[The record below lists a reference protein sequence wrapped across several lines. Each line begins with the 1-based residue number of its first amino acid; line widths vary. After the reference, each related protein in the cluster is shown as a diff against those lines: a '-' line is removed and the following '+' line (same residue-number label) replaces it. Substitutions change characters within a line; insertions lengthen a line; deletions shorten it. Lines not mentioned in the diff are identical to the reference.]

1 MAAWEVWKQKCV
13 ERWYDFAENYL
24 IWDCNPTWLRIKS
37 IVHMVVMDPFADLLI
52 TICIVI
58 NTIFMAME
66 CHPMEDSFSS
76 MLTTGNVVRT
86 FISAFKMKSHETL
99 L

>member
-13 ERWYDFAENYL
+13 ERWFDFAENYL
-24 IWDCNPTWLRIKS
+24 IWDCSPTWLRIKN
-37 IVHMVVMDPFADLLI
+37 IVHMVVMDPFADLII

-66 CHPMEDSFSS
+66 CHPMNDGYSY
-76 MLTTGNVVRT
+76 MLVTGNVVRT
-86 FISAFKMKSHETL
+86 FIAAFEIKH
-99 L
+99 